1 MRVRWSYCLGGISLA
16 AASFVVGLEVEN
28 ATARG
33 VGNDVSTTID
43 RSFKS
48 DRLTPAAQH
57 GVRPSTAPKAEPKIL
72 DGCESSASTIRI
84 KPIIERCFAA
94 APSSSEL
101 G

>member
-28 ATARG
+28 ATARSEG
-33 VGNDVSTTID
+33 SVSTTID

-48 DRLTPAAQH
+48 DRLAPATAR
-57 GVRPSTAPKAEPKIL
+57 GVRPNTSPNAQPKVL

-94 APSSSEL
+94 APASSEL

>member
-1 MRVRWSYCLGGISLA
+1 MRVRWSYCLGGIGLA

-28 ATARG
+28 ATARS
-33 VGNDVSTTID
+33 VGSVSTTID

-48 DRLTPAAQH
+48 DRLTPAPQR
-57 GVRPSTAPKAEPKIL
+57 GLRPITTPNGQPKVL

-94 APSSSEL
+94 APAGNQL